1 MDLLCLWRVVRAK
14 TVFLIIYQL
23 SIHAYFWRLFFLLL
37 TDNDPDELI
46 LEPA

>member
-14 TVFLIIYQL
+14 TVFLFTYQH
-23 SIHAYFWRLFFLLL
+23 SRHAYFWHFFFLLL